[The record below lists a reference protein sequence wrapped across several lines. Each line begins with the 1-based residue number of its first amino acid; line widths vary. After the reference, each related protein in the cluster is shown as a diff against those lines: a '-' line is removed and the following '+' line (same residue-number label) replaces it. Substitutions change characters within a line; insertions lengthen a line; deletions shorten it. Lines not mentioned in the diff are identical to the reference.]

1 MGSTVGASVG
11 LSDGAGVG
19 DATLTK
25 VTDSGLVEV
34 AAAVLVVAMLRVTV
48 PVEVTDATVVNWAK
62 TLL

>member
-25 VTDSGLVEV
+25 VTDRGLAEV

-62 TLL
+62 

>member
-34 AAAVLVVAMLRVTV
+34 VVAMLRVTV
-48 PVEVTDATVVNWAK
+48 PDEVTDVTVVN
-62 TLL
+62 